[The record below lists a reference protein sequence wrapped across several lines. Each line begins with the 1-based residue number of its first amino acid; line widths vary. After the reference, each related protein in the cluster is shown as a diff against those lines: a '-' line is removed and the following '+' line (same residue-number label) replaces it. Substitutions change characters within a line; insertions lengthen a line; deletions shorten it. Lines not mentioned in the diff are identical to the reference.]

1 MSWFDRDLTPEDLD
15 EDDVRIRPNPKG
27 SRPRTKRR
35 PDFSNAPTGMV
46 LEVHLAR
53 YRILTD
59 EGKEITATLAKELRK
74 DGCVICDRVRLDGD
88 ISGETGALAR
98 IVGVEPRRNT
108 LSRSAEDGDVQEQTI
123 VANADQLV
131 VVMAAANPEPRSRLV
146 DRYLVA
152 AFHAGLKP
160 ILVMTKCDLTDPT
173 EFIESFLGFD
183 LEIIKTS
190 EDNPNLEDLRQLLA
204 DKTTVFVGHS
214 GVGKTTIINQL
225 VPGAIRATGV
235 VNKVTGRG
243 RHTSSSAHAIRAY
256 GGWIVDTPGIR
267 SFGLSAIDSNGLLRG
282 FEDLNLAS
290 QQCPRGCSHLS
301 NSPDCTLD
309 EKAAAGEISPLRLDS
324 FRRLVDS
331 IGQLD

>member
-1 MSWFDRDLTPEDLD
+1 MSWFDRELRPEDLD

-35 PDFSNAPTGMV
+35 PDYSKAPMGMV

-59 EGKEITATLAKELRK
+59 EGHEITATLAKELRK

-88 ISGETGALAR
+88 ISGESGALAR
-98 IVGVEPRRNT
+98 IVGIEPRKNT
-108 LSRSAEDGDVQEQTI
+108 LSRSAEDGDELEQTI
-123 VANADQLV
+123 VANVDQLV
-131 VVMAAANPEPRSRLV
+131 IVMAAANPEPRSRLV

-160 ILVMTKCDLTDPT
+160 ILIMTKCDLADPT
-173 EFIESFLGFD
+173 EFIESFQGFD

-190 EDNPNLEDLRQLLA
+190 EGEPNLDRLKQLLPG
-204 DKTTVFVGHS
+204 KKTVFVGHS
-214 GVGKTTIINQL
+214 GVGKTTLINEL

-243 RHTSSSAHAIRAY
+243 RHTSSSAHAIQAY
-256 GGWIVDTPGIR
+256 DGWLIDTPGIR
-267 SFGLSAIDSNGLLRG
+267 SFGLSGIDAKDLLQG

-290 QQCPRGCSHLS
+290 VDCPRGCTHLAS
-301 NSPDCTLD
+301 APDCSLD
-309 EKAAAGEISPLRLDS
+309 SKAEAGEVSALRLDS
-324 FRRLVDS
+324 FRRLFDS
-331 IGQLD
+331 IGGLD